1 MKKLTETMKQMLDAL
16 AFAHA
21 GEYLSGREKSRILR
35 QSPGTIETAP
45 ASPEPAGVRAS
56 SSARRVALYV
66 GSDLPPEVMEYVI
79 ETCSRLRHELTVLT
93 FQPENTDHALLEPHK
108 QALEAAGVDMEIV
121 RLSGEPISGLR
132 RYLRGHP
139 EIAFLACKD
148 AGYLGHSYLTG
159 TRNKNAL
166 PVPVVVVTTAA
177 EGSGSQGQPVA
188 EEENSRGAD
197 VA

>member
-1 MKKLTETMKQMLDAL
+1 MKKLTEAMKQMLDAL

-35 QSPGTIETAP
+35 QSSGKIETAP
-45 ASPEPAGVRAS
+45 ATPEPARVS
-56 SSARRVALYV
+56 SSARRVALYM
-66 GSDLPPEVMEYVI
+66 GSDLAPEVMEYVI

-93 FQPENTDHALLEPHK
+93 FQSESMGRALLEPHK
-108 QALEAAGVDMEIV
+108 QALEAAGVDMEMV
-121 RLSGEPISGLR
+121 SLSGEPIPGLR

-139 EIAFLACKD
+139 EVAFLACKD
-148 AGYLGHSYLTG
+148 AGYLGRSYLNG
-159 TRNKNAL
+159 TQSKNTL

-177 EGSGSQGQPVA
+177 KDSGSQSQPAA
-188 EEENSRGAD
+188 EEGNGRDAD